1 MSLFLPKYNAIFLH
15 IPKCAGQSI
24 EKALGFKHHHKY
36 HKVNDL
42 PDDLEKYFRFTF
54 ARHPARR
61 FISACKYN
69 LRVAIST
76 RHQLERS
83 NFESLSPTKKYRLH
97 LLSSNA
103 TFSSI
108 TNDLISGNL
117 RHMLTFMPQQHWLS
131 AGKPQFI
138 GRVENID
145 TDFLLLSNIFNAS
158 LKLKRT
164 NESDNNLELGS
175 LSRKD
180 FRRIAAH
187 YKDDFKTLGYSP
199 KYSIFDQ

>member
-1 MSLFLPKYNAIFLH
+1 MSLFLPKYNSIFLH

-24 EKALGFKHHHKY
+24 EKALGFKHHHRY

-54 ARHPARR
+54 VRHPVRR

-69 LRVAIST
+69 LRVAVST
-76 RHQLERS
+76 RHHLERS

-97 LLSSNA
+97 LLNSKA

-117 RHMLTFMPQQHWLS
+117 RHMLTFMPQQHWLK

-145 TDFLLLSNIFNAS
+145 TDFLLLSNIFNAN
-158 LKLKRT
+158 LKLKCT
-164 NESDNNLELGS
+164 NKSDNNLELRS

-180 FRRIAAH
+180 FQRVAAH
-187 YKDDFKTLGYSP
+187 YKNDFKTLGYSP
-199 KYSIFDQ
+199 KYSTFDQ